1 MKLHNVADTVVNR
14 AALDQFLAE
23 SAADALLAATT
34 EIVQCDGAGGATSQF
49 VGLGWTALDHGGG
62 ANRPPEREPLD
73 LTLDLTLDAKPR
85 QAGAHAPARPERYD
99 VAHRQ
104 LYDYVDQRARR
115 LVRIDEEQF
124 DGLASTFQ

>member
-1 MKLHNVADTVVNR
+1 MKLHNVADTVVHR

-23 SAADALLAATT
+23 SAANALLAATT
-34 EIVQCDGAGGATSQF
+34 EIVQCSGAGGATSQF
-49 VGLGWTALDHGGG
+49 VGLGWPALDDGGG

-73 LTLDLTLDAKPR
+73 LTLDAKPR
-85 QAGAHAPARPERYD
+85 QAGAHAAARPERFD